1 MHKSAI
7 LSKFKNKIIEFL
19 VGDYANDCSK
29 QLSMFLHS
37 KGKYVNGTTLIV
49 DGGLWLSRPRHL
61 PKDAVKQLSRTVEK
75 RSRDKPIGV
84 PKSKL

>member
-1 MHKSAI
+1 MFCIFSFFV
-7 LSKFKNKIIEFL
+7 LFFFFL
-19 VGDYANDCSK
+19 FLNRNF
-29 QLSMFLHS
+29 SMFLHS